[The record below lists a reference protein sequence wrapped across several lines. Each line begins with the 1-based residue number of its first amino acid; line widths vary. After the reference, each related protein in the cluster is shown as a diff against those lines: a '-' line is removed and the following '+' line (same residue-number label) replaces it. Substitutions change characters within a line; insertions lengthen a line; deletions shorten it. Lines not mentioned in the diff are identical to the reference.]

1 MTRLVAVDLPTSDAF
16 VAALRKIWD
25 AGDAIL
31 PLDQRLPLAARRAL
45 AAKFGAARVIDANGD
60 ASLPG
65 QRSYSPDDAL
75 VIATSGTTG
84 DPKGVIHSH
93 SSLAASSRIVA
104 EALRL
109 GAHDHWLAC
118 LPVAHIG
125 GFGVVARALTTGARL
140 TCIPRPDAEA
150 IAAAADAGATHTS
163 LVPALLPRVDTAR
176 WKIVL
181 VGGASVPHERPA
193 NVVATYGLT
202 ETCGGVVYDSRP
214 LTDVDV
220 RIVDDEILL
229 RTPTLCRGYVDGA
242 PNVSDGWLSTG
253 DLGQWNDGMLH
264 VSGRRDDLIITGGSK
279 VWPQPVERILL
290 EHPLVA
296 DVVVRGAPDDTWGA
310 IVCAWIVPRDR
321 TAVPSLDDLRRVVRA
336 VLSDVA
342 APRRLVV
349 VDEIPRTALGKPIV
363 AQLPTR

>member
-16 VAALRKIWD
+16 VAALRDIWD

-31 PLDQRLPLAARRAL
+31 PLDQRLPIAARRTI
-45 AAKFGAARVIDANGD
+45 AARFGAARVIGADD
-60 ASLPG
+60 DVSLPEP
-65 QRSYSPDDAL
+65 RAYSVDDAL

-84 DPKGVIHSH
+84 EPKGVIHSH
-93 SSLAASSRIVA
+93 ASLAASSRIVS
-104 EALRL
+104 EALQL

-125 GFGVVARALTTGARL
+125 GFGVVARALSTGARL

-150 IAAAADAGATHTS
+150 IGIAAAAGATHTS

-176 WKIVL
+176 WKVVL
-181 VGGASVPHERPA
+181 VGGASVPRERPN
-193 NVVATYGLT
+193 NVIATYGLS
-202 ETCGGVVYDSRP
+202 ETCGGVVYDSQP

-220 RIVDDEILL
+220 RIVDDEVLL
-229 RTPTLCRGYVDGA
+229 RTPTLCRGYVDGS
-242 PNVSDGWLSTG
+242 PSVTDGWLHTG
-253 DLGQWNDGMLH
+253 DLGSWSDGMLH

-296 DVVVRGAPDDTWGA
+296 DVVVRGTADDTWGA
-310 IVCAWIVPRDR
+310 VVCAWIVPRDHA
-321 TAVPSLDDLRRVVRA
+321 AVPSLDELRTAVRA
-336 VLSDVA
+336 ELSDVA
-342 APRRLVV
+342 APRRLIV

-363 AQLPTR
+363 SQLPDR